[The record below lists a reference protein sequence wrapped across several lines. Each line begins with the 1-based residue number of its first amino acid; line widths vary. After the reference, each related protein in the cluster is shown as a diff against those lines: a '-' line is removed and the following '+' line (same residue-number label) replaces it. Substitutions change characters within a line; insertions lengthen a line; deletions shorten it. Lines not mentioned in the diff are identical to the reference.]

1 MRIRRGKFV
10 LFFAALICASGNLL
24 PPAWGGDGAF
34 VGLAHA
40 ADSSISGGLGSGG
53 NALGAGSG
61 NSGDVSADNVI
72 GETSQPNPSER
83 TVDLALPIPAS
94 SDGATGSDASGSA
107 PSNPTDTLQPQGEI
121 APALS
126 TITTEPISTP
136 APTGAPEKAST
147 PDVRGTGNLTHNID
161 ITVPGFRGLEP
172 KIVLNYNSAR
182 KTKVSGLYQGWLGY
196 GWGLNGLHVIERGSL
211 GYGVPAFDSS
221 DVYLLNGEQLVNC
234 SAGVVSPSCATG
246 GTHATEIE
254 SYNRIAFNSS
264 ANEWRVTERDGTV
277 SLFKP
282 VQSYS
287 GATPTAGTPAYDL
300 QRNFRWLLA
309 SVMDTNGNSVK
320 YNYNCDHAPVCYPST
335 IEYNGS
341 KISFYYESRPDH
353 LLMAN
358 GHTISST
365 IRRIKSIATWTGA
378 A

>member
-1 MRIRRGKFV
+1 M
-10 LFFAALICASGNLL
+10 
-24 PPAWGGDGAF
+24 
-34 VGLAHA
+34 
-40 ADSSISGGLGSGG
+40 
-53 NALGAGSG
+53 
-61 NSGDVSADNVI
+61 
-72 GETSQPNPSER
+72 
-83 TVDLALPIPAS
+83 
-94 SDGATGSDASGSA
+94 
-107 PSNPTDTLQPQGEI
+107 QPQGEI

-277 SLFKP
+277 SLLSRCSLIP
-282 VQSYS
+282 VRRPRPVRQLMICSAIS
-287 GATPTAGTPAYDL
+287 AGCWHRSWTRTATASNITIIVTTLRSVIPRRLSIMG
-300 QRNFRWLLA
+300 QNFILLRV
-309 SVMDTNGNSVK
+309 S
-320 YNYNCDHAPVCYPST
+320 P
-335 IEYNGS
+335 
-341 KISFYYESRPDH
+341 
-353 LLMAN
+353 
-358 GHTISST
+358 
-365 IRRIKSIATWTGA
+365 
-378 A
+378 